1 MLTKLDPSSEAFVNA
16 MDQIS
21 RRLDRAQRQIS
32 TGLRVNTISDEPD
45 SVSAVLQARAD
56 LSTNAQIQSNLS
68 RVKAETDGAEQA
80 LQSAVTMVEKARTL
94 AAQGATDTAS
104 AESRQSLADQ
114 VGSILEELVGLSR
127 TSVEGRYV
135 FSGDADQQ
143 APYSIDLSQT
153 PPIST
158 YAGGTITRQVQH
170 PNGTRF
176 SVGHTAQDIFDATD
190 PANNVFTSLD
200 ALRTALMNNDS
211 KGISDAQAVVG
222 TSLTYLNGQLAY
234 YGNVQNKVADAT
246 SFAASQKLQLQT
258 HLSSLQDADLAE
270 SITELSQ
277 AQLQQTAALQV
288 RAKMP
293 TQTLFDFLG

>member
-1 MLTKLDPSSEAFVNA
+1 
-16 MDQIS
+16 
-21 RRLDRAQRQIS
+21 
-32 TGLRVNTISDEPD
+32 
-45 SVSAVLQARAD
+45 
-56 LSTNAQIQSNLS
+56 
-68 RVKAETDGAEQA
+68 
-80 LQSAVTMVEKARTL
+80 
-94 AAQGATDTAS
+94 
-104 AESRQSLADQ
+104 
-114 VGSILEELVGLSR
+114 
-127 TSVEGRYV
+127 
-135 FSGDADQQ
+135 
-143 APYSIDLSQT
+143 
-153 PPIST
+153 
-158 YAGGTITRQVQH
+158 
-170 PNGTRF
+170 
-176 SVGHTAQDIFDATD
+176 
-190 PANNVFTSLD
+190 VFTSLD

-211 KGISDAQAVVG
+211 KGISDAQATVG

>member
-21 RRLDRAQRQIS
+21 RRLDKAQRQIS
-32 TGLRVNTISDEPD
+32 TGFRVNTVSDEPD
-45 SVSAVLQARAD
+45 SVSALLQTRAD

-94 AAQGATDTAS
+94 GAQGATDMAS

-114 VGSILEELVGLSR
+114 VGSIMEELVGLSR

-143 APYSIDLSQT
+143 APYTIDLSQT

-158 YAGGTITRQVQH
+158 YAGGTSSREVQH

-176 SVGHTAQDIFDATD
+176 SVARTAQDIFEATD

-200 ALRTALMNNDS
+200 ALRTALMNSDS
-211 KGISDAQAVVG
+211 KGINDAQAAVG

-234 YGNVQNKVADAT
+234 YGNVQNKVADAMNFGDT
-246 SFAASQKLQLQT
+246 QKVQLQT
-258 HLSSLQDADLAE
+258 HLSSLQDADLTQ
-270 SITELSQ
+270 SIMDLNQ
-277 AQLQQTAALQV
+277 AQLHQTAALQV
-288 RAKMP
+288 RAKSP
-293 TQTLFDFLG
+293 AQTLFDFLG